1 MTSERALF
9 TADARL
15 QQRLAPHMRRVL
27 IVDPHQA
34 AMKLLGDLLRS
45 ISAAQIMTAS
55 GDQKAMQLCQAM
67 DPQIIFI
74 EHSGPGL
81 DGARLARAI
90 RRSDFTCR
98 KVPILMVTG
107 EATAQAIL
115 GARDAGVHEFLRKP
129 FTIKDLL
136 KRLETVALKPREWV
150 EAVQY
155 VGPDRRRFNAGDYA
169 GPRKRKS
176 DARKTPDQAR
186 VLQALKIVRAA
197 AGSLDSDWHQARRA
211 LLAQV
216 QDLQKAAV
224 AVGDMALMDAAV
236 ALGRQLPADGGVDRV
251 ALNGAIN
258 TLLVFMPREEAE
270 AAARAA

>member
-1 MTSERALF
+1 MF
-9 TADARL
+9 TADAKL
-15 QQRLAPHMRRVL
+15 QQQLAPHMQRVL
-27 IVDPHQA
+27 IVDPQPA
-34 AMKLLGDLLRS
+34 AVKLLGDLLRS
-45 ISAAQIMTAS
+45 ITPAQIMAAS
-55 GDQKAMQLCQAM
+55 TDQKAMQLAAM
-67 DPQIIFI
+67 TDPQVIFI

-90 RRSDFTCR
+90 RRSDLNCR
-98 KVPILMVTG
+98 KAPILMVTG

-136 KRLETVALKPREWV
+136 RRLEAVALKPRDWV

-155 VGPDRRRFNAGDYA
+155 VGPDRRRFNSGDYA

-224 AVGDMALMDAAV
+224 AVGDMNLMDAAV
-236 ALGRQLPADGGVDRV
+236 ALGRQLPADGAVDRV
-251 ALNGAIN
+251 ALDGAIN
-258 TLLVFMPREEAE
+258 TLLVFMPREEA
-270 AAARAA
+270 AAAKAA

>member
-1 MTSERALF
+1 MF
-9 TADARL
+9 TADAKL
-15 QQRLAPHMRRVL
+15 QRQLAPHMQRVL
-27 IVDPHQA
+27 IVDPQPA

-45 ISAAQIMTAS
+45 ISSAQIMTAP
-55 GDQKAMQLCQAM
+55 GDQKAMQLAARF
-67 DPQIIFI
+67 DPQIIFV
-74 EHSGPGL
+74 EYNGPGL

-90 RRSDFTCR
+90 RRSDFSCR
-98 KVPILMVTG
+98 KAPILMVTG

-115 GARDAGVHEFLRKP
+115 GARDAGIHEFLRKP

-136 KRLETVALKPREWV
+136 KRLEAVALKPRDWV

-155 VGPDRRRFNAGDYA
+155 VGPDRRRFNSGDYA

-224 AVGDMALMDAAV
+224 AVGDMNLMDAAV

-258 TLLVFMPREEAE
+258 TLLTFMPREEAV